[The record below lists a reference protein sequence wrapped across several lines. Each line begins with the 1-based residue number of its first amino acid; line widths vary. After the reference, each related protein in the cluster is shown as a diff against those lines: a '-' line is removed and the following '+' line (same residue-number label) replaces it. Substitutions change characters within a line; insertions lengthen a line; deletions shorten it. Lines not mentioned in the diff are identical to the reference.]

1 LIEDEQ
7 GNPIDLV
14 IQVVDISEIKKKEEE
29 LKTFTKYIEQQ
40 NDRLPTLPIS
50 FLII

>member
-14 IQVVDISEIKKKEEE
+14 IQVVDISEIKRERRR
-29 LKTFTKYIEQQ
+29 TQ
-40 NDRLPTLPIS
+40 NIYK
-50 FLII
+50 IH